1 MSNRK
6 QIAKTYNITLNNVL
20 SLVTTSP
27 ATTGPFPLCKHT
39 SWKREMAGLLP
50 GSIFR
55 PCGGGWHALHTR
67 DTGVRKHTSCISE
80 ILISPGSSVEHK
92 KQL

>member
-20 SLVTTSP
+20 SLVTTPP

-39 SWKREMAGLLP
+39 SWKRGD
-50 GSIFR
+50 
-55 PCGGGWHALHTR
+55 GWAVTR
-67 DTGVRKHTSCISE
+67 IH
-80 ILISPGSSVEHK
+80 L
-92 KQL
+92 